1 MTVVIR
7 GHDSG
12 QCVKMNDAIQT
23 RPARSASV
31 TTRPERSTSRKGPS
45 SKAWSPRSWP
55 ARAGAGTGP
64 TVARQRRA
72 DATTVPTTIERPRR
86 YEESTVR
93 RAPGVSRRVQ
103 ERTTAGTT
111 PGCQGT
117 TTPTSSS
124 LGGCS
129 LIGCMPMS
137 G

>member
-55 ARAGAGTGP
+55 ARAGAGPGP

-72 DATTVPTTIERPRR
+72 DASDRPHHDRKAKA
-86 YEESTVR
+86 VR
-93 RAPGVSRRVQ
+93 RVHGSTSPGGVEAFQ

-111 PGCQGT
+111 PGCPGT

-124 LGGCS
+124 LAGCS